1 MQQQEPKRVL
11 AVVSDLFFSV
21 KLADA
26 AKRAGLALEFVKE
39 SQEVLAKAKQRPSLI
54 VFDLNFE
61 AAQPLKLIAK
71 LKGDSETKGI
81 SLLGYLSHVQGEL
94 KHAGP
99 RGRMQHG
106 AGAIAV
112 LAEHAPDFQAA
123 RGVKRARASTLP
135 RAAPVSMDT
144 AATATPSRNV
154 DTLPA
159 ATRAAAALARTM
171 SR

>member
-11 AVVSDLFFSV
+11 AVVADLFFSV

-39 SQEVLAKAKQRPSLI
+39 PKEVLAKAKQRPSLI
-54 VFDLNFE
+54 VFDLNFD

-94 KHAGP
+94 KQQAHEAGCN
-99 RGRMQHG
+99 M
-106 AGAIAV
+106 V
-112 LAEHAPDFQAA
+112 LARSQFSQNISEIFRRHSA
-123 RGVKRARASTLP
+123 
-135 RAAPVSMDT
+135 
-144 AATATPSRNV
+144 
-154 DTLPA
+154 
-159 ATRAAAALARTM
+159 
-171 SR
+171 